1 MTDIT
6 QQRVLGFKDMHPEQ
20 AEALVRFMDHALSVA
35 HEECFSDL
43 LEAAEDVVVLFG
55 GVGIEVKY
63 DVDY

>member
-1 MTDIT
+1 MTDVT

-20 AEALVRFMDHALSVA
+20 AEALIRFMDHALSVA
-35 HEECFSDL
+35 HEECFPDL